1 MPPHVLTEDICG
13 FLDIF
18 THEVL
23 IINIKWMDCQKK
35 KTCLTDRP
43 NHVNSSSLRI
53 RPEQNRLKL

>member
-35 KTCLTDRP
+35 K
-43 NHVNSSSLRI
+43 HV
-53 RPEQNRLKL
+53 